1 MQEFVKERKIK
12 MKIVIHIDQTE
23 RWKAV
28 QGNLKN
34 LANAKKDLRPDLDV
48 EVVVT
53 GEAINQLIDND
64 ENQELK
70 EALNSAVN
78 AGFVI
83 AGCNNSLNRFE
94 IAPEDIFSFVRVVPA
109 GLIEIVEK
117 EDAGFAYV
125 KP

>member
-109 GLIEIVEK
+109 GLIEIAEK